1 MIDNQMADFTEWF
14 IARAAEDASVADFLT
29 LFTLEFILKELSPT
43 DQKIFIE
50 KYAEDYGQ
58 AFDFAA
64 KKIDDFENRYTKAFA
79 QKIMSFLDNEE

>member
-1 MIDNQMADFTEWF
+1 MIDGQMTEFTDWF

-50 KYAEDYGQ
+50 KYAEDYGE

-64 KKIDDFENRYTKAFA
+64 GKIADFENRYSEAFA
-79 QKIMSFLDNEE
+79 RKIMSILNEE